1 MGAIDNL
8 SKGVK
13 EYTTIY
19 SDVLVGLHNDV
30 KITKKEMATLKTET
44 NSAINKLNFVS
55 SQTNKMI
62 ALNKDTKEE
71 IHEFNVKFEYQK
83 ENIENFINNS
93 KEDIIYQQQ
102 KLETLIEN
110 NEKFIQKSLN
120 SFADIE
126 KKITDE
132 YYLLLDKTNNLD
144 IEIAVLDKYLNEKN
158 IDLSNKLTNQ
168 GKKNEKRNKIATINI
183 VILYTMFAI
192 LTLAISYQYFY

>member
-93 KEDIIYQQQ
+93 KEDIIYHQQ